1 MFRKND
7 DHLQDD
13 LFSHYHTMRPSVA
26 KLLNKTW
33 APVFYE
39 QVFCKI
45 NEDLFAPMYS
55 LDNGRPNTPV
65 NILMS
70 LEILKHM
77 FGYNDQELLEQFY
90 FNFQVNY
97 ALGIRNLGEIYLA
110 ERTLY
115 EFRERVYKHILEY
128 PEQDEVIFKQFEIL
142 TQNFIK
148 QSGIKTDDQR
158 MDSTL
163 ISPNI
168 KKAGRLSLA
177 YDVLVQAVRAIPS
190 NMLNNDLQQV
200 LGDSFKTDLLYKTH
214 NQELDSRFQKV
225 LDLMQEVENLV
236 DKNRDLASTQ
246 EIMLVKR
253 FLSEQANYDEQ
264 QGKWQ
269 SKDSKDID
277 TNSLQSAY
285 DPDATFRNKAGKNH
299 SGYVLNLSETCA
311 KDNPVQLITDFTL
324 QPNNKSD
331 VNMARERLPQIKE
344 NTDIDNLYVDG
355 AYYGKEIIEQANE
368 LGINLHYTDMT
379 GRKAPTDK
387 LPTTCFKF
395 NDEMEVLS
403 CPQGK
408 KPLRSDYNPKTK
420 ISSSHFSHENCKD
433 CPNFGIC
440 PVKSQKKN
448 RVLRI
453 SLKTIMADQTRK
465 QITNKD
471 IKRENTSYRAGIEGT
486 NSALKR
492 GEDMNKLNVRGLVK
506 CYLVSAYKVIARNTK
521 QFSRFALGKFKKP
534 NPGLTPGIL
543 CPNPS

>member
-7 DHLQDD
+7 GHLQDD
-13 LFSHYHTMRPSVA
+13 LFNHYHTMRPSVA

-55 LDNGRPNTPV
+55 LDTGRPNTPV

-77 FGYNDQELLEQFY
+77 FGHNDQELLEQFY

-97 ALGIRNLGEIYLA
+97 ALGIRNLGEVYLA

-115 EFRERVYKHILEY
+115 EFRERVYKHIAEY
-128 PEQDEVIFKQFEIL
+128 PEQDEVILKQFEIL
-142 TQNFIK
+142 TQNFIE
-148 QSGIKTDDQR
+148 QSGVKNDNQR

-190 NMLNNDLQQV
+190 NMLNKDLKPV
-200 LGDSFKTDLLYKTH
+200 LEDSFKTDLLYKTR

-225 LDLMQEVENLV
+225 LDLMQEVEKLV
-236 DKNRDLASTQ
+236 AKNRDLASIQ

-264 QGKWQ
+264 QGKWRPKA
-269 SKDSKDID
+269 SKDVD

-285 DPDATFRNKAGKNH
+285 DPDATFRHKAGKDH

-311 KDNPVQLITDFTL
+311 KENPVQFITDFTL

-331 VNMARERLPQIKE
+331 VNIARERMPKIKE
-344 NTDIDNLYVDG
+344 NTDVKNFYIDG
-355 AYYGKEIIEQANE
+355 AYYGEEIIEQASE
-368 LGINLHYTDMT
+368 LEINLHYTDMT
-379 GRKAPTDK
+379 GRKASTDK
-387 LPTTCFKF
+387 LPTTCFNF
-395 NDEMEVLS
+395 NDEMKVLS

-408 KPLRSDYNPKTK
+408 TPLRSDYNPKTK
-420 ISSSHFSHENCKD
+420 TSSSHFSHDDCKD
-433 CPNFGIC
+433 CPYFDIC
-440 PVKSQKKN
+440 PVKSQKKT
-448 RVLRI
+448 RVLRV
-453 SLKTIMADQTRK
+453 SLKTIMADQTRE
-465 QITNKD
+465 QIMNKD

-492 GEDMNKLNVRGLVK
+492 GEDMNKINVRGLIK

-521 QFSRFALGKFKKP
+521 QFSRFAMGRFKKP
-534 NPGLTPGIL
+534 DSGSIPGIV
-543 CPNPS
+543 CPSPS